1 MKVEDNM
8 IVSFDYRLTDDE
20 GQEIDN
26 SHGREPLAYLHGS
39 GAIIPGL
46 EKAMAGKAA
55 GDSFEIRI
63 LPEDAYG
70 ERNDDLQQDV
80 PREQFA
86 AVEDLEEGMEFQ
98 VDTDDGP
105 MVITVID
112 IADDVVTVD
121 GNHDLAGVNL
131 NFEVSVRDV
140 REATAEEIEHGHAH
154 GPGGHHHD

>member
-1 MKVEDNM
+1 MQIEDKM
-8 IVSFDYRLTDDE
+8 VVTFDYRLTDDE

-26 SHGREPLAYLHGS
+26 SEGRDPLAYLHGS

-46 EKAMAGKAA
+46 ETAMTGKKA

-70 ERNDDLQQDV
+70 ERDDDLQQDV

-86 AVEDLEEGMEFQ
+86 AIDDLQEGMEFQ

-105 MVITVID
+105 IVITVID
-112 IADDVVTVD
+112 IGEETVTVD
-121 GNHDLAGVNL
+121 GNHDLAGVTL
-131 NFEVSVRDV
+131 NFAVSVREV
-140 REATAEEIEHGHAH
+140 RQATPEELEHGHAH
-154 GPGGHHHD
+154 GPGGHDHG